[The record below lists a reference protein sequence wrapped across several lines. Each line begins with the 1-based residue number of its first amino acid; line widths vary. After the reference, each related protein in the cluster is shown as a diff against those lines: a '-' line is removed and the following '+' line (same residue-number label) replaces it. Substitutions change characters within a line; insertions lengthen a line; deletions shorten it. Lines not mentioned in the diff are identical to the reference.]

1 MFSRHLGKGDKLK
14 NAEYWRGRFKALE
27 DEQYKKSSEYIED
40 VERQFRRAQTAIQ
53 SDIEKWYYR
62 LAENNDISYMS
73 AKKLLKKDELEEFH
87 WDVETY
93 IKYGKENGINQKWV
107 KELENASA
115 KAHINR
121 LEAIKLQLQQ
131 EAEKLYQEYHGGITD
146 FLGKSYPDRF
156 YHTAYEV
163 AKGSG
168 IGHSLAKIDTRKI
181 EIVLTRPWAQDK
193 VNFSDRI
200 WANKDKLINTLHTE
214 LVQNVIRG
222 EDPYKAVEAV
232 SKKLNVSKN
241 QAGTLVYTESAAI
254 AAAAQKDCF
263 QELGVEE
270 FEIVATL
277 DSITSEICRK
287 MDGKHFP
294 MEDYEVGITAPPFHC
309 NCRSVTCPYF
319 NDEFSGGGKRAARGE
334 DGRTYYVPADITY
347 PEWKE
352 KYVNKEDKISGESG
366 KSGLTPSVNDSN
378 IKTEGEKK
386 PSEYQRYG
394 RNKETTVNST
404 YINSGEYRNKFDHIT
419 DNPSI
424 NRALYSKAKE
434 MLKHRSGTML
444 EDMYWMDSSTGRI
457 VASTLDQKKEGKIIY
472 SPALRKKLK
481 KSNKL
486 IAMHTHPQSMP
497 PSIADFNSAFR
508 HEYSIGIII
517 CHDGTVYAY
526 RSGQE
531 VNERLYARYISYFLL
546 EGCTDNEAQ
555 YRALSRLK
563 ENHDIDFWEVK

>member
-1 MFSRHLGKGDKLK
+1 MPNSS
-14 NAEYWRGRFKALE
+14 YWKERFKQLE
-27 DEQYKKSSEYIED
+27 AAQNRKGADTYLEIENQYRQAQKEIEGKINTWYQRFATNNNLSMA
-40 VERQFRRAQTAIQ
+40 EARRMLR
-53 SDIEKWYYR
+53 DKE
-62 LAENNDISYMS
+62 LAE
-73 AKKLLKKDELEEFH
+73 LKWNVKD
-87 WDVETY
+87 Y
-93 IKYGKENGINQKWV
+93 IKQGQANAFNGQWI

-115 KAHINR
+115 KVHINR

-146 FLGKSYPDRF
+146 FLGKSYSDRF

-200 WANKDKLINTLHTE
+200 WTNKDKLINTLHTE

-241 QAGTLVYTESAAI
+241 QAGTLVYTESAAV

-294 MEDYEVGITAPPFHC
+294 MEDYEIGITAPPFHC
-309 NCRSVTCPYF
+309 NCRSATCPYF

-334 DGRTYYVPADITY
+334 DGRTYYVPADMAY

-352 KYVNKEDKISGESG
+352 KYVNKEDKTSGEAGDSWLGALGQAKGTAG
-366 KSGLTPSVNDSN
+366 KPEKLGQIDMDKIDDAVNYYN
-378 IKTEGEKK
+378 EII
-386 PSEYQRYG
+386 
-394 RNKETTVNST
+394 RNKEVEHAVVIDKHGN
-404 YINSGEYRNKFDHIT
+404 
-419 DNPSI
+419 
-424 NRALYSKAKE
+424 LY
-434 MLKHRSGTML
+434 
-444 EDMYWMDSSTGRI
+444 
-457 VASTLDQKKEGKIIY
+457 
-472 SPALRKKLK
+472 
-481 KSNKL
+481 
-486 IAMHTHPQSMP
+486 
-497 PSIADFNSAFR
+497 
-508 HEYSIGIII
+508 YSIGNE
-517 CHDGTVYAY
+517 TN
-526 RSGQE
+526 
-531 VNERLYARYISYFLL
+531 VNL
-546 EGCTDNEAQ
+546 EGIDLDGAVITHNHPASNGIVSFGEDDFKLLKANHGIKKIFAVNKEYTYSVKVIKDISKVSYGSYYRKALREAL
-555 YRALSRLK
+555 RGGDK
-563 ENHDIDFWEVK
+563 ELQHIVFEMLAQEGYIEYGRKGVK

>member
-1 MFSRHLGKGDKLK
+1 MLSRCLAKGDRLK

-27 DEQYKKSSEYIED
+27 DEQYKKSREYIED

-93 IKYGKENGINQKWV
+93 IKYGKENGISQKWV

-115 KAHINR
+115 KVHINR

-146 FLGKSYPDRF
+146 FLGKSYSDRF

-168 IGHSLAKIDTRKI
+168 IGHSLAKIDKRKI

-200 WANKDKLINTLHTE
+200 WANKDKLISTLHTE
-214 LVQNVIRG
+214 LAQNVIRG

-287 MDGKHFP
+287 MDGTHFP
-294 MEDYEVGITAPPFHC
+294 MEDYEGGITAPPFHC

-319 NDEFSGGGKRAARGE
+319 NDEFSEGGKRAARGE
-334 DGRTYYVPADITY
+334 AGRTYYVPADMTY

-352 KYVNKEDKISGESG
+352 KYVNKEDKTSSEAGDSWLGALGQAKGTAG
-366 KSGLTPSVNDSN
+366 KPEKLGQIDMDKIDDAVNYYN
-378 IKTEGEKK
+378 EII
-386 PSEYQRYG
+386 
-394 RNKETTVNST
+394 RNKEVEHAVVIDKHGN
-404 YINSGEYRNKFDHIT
+404 
-419 DNPSI
+419 
-424 NRALYSKAKE
+424 LY
-434 MLKHRSGTML
+434 
-444 EDMYWMDSSTGRI
+444 
-457 VASTLDQKKEGKIIY
+457 
-472 SPALRKKLK
+472 
-481 KSNKL
+481 
-486 IAMHTHPQSMP
+486 
-497 PSIADFNSAFR
+497 
-508 HEYSIGIII
+508 YSIGNE
-517 CHDGTVYAY
+517 TN
-526 RSGQE
+526 
-531 VNERLYARYISYFLL
+531 VNL
-546 EGCTDNEAQ
+546 EGIDLDGAVITHNHPASNGIVSFGEDDFKLLKANHGIKKIFAVNKEYTYSVKVIKDISKVSYGSYYRKALREAL
-555 YRALSRLK
+555 RGGDK
-563 ENHDIDFWEVK
+563 ELQHIVFEMLAQEGYIEYGRKGVK